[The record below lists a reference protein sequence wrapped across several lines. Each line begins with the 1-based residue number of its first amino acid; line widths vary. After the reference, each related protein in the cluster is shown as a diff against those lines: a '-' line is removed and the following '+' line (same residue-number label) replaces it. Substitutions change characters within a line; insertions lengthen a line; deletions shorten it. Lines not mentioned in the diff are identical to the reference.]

1 MADMTGMYQWF
12 ANAYNQG
19 LNNTTNTMGQAN
31 QQMVAAQG
39 GLISRALQE
48 RDRFEAMA
56 EREKQRAAQERAY
69 RDSRSDQEMQQ
80 QFRLEQLKMQQ
91 AADKRDAERAA
102 MTMQEM
108 EQGLKFKAERQD
120 WDRSARPLNEAF
132 RQAQTDEMLAR
143 AEKSKAWREDQEE
156 DRKLR
161 ERQIGIQELTGK
173 ASAASA
179 YAAAAE
185 HKKRTE
191 MMDRPAPQ
199 VPMPAWTQ
207 AEMDVAAKDPGQR
220 VQDVAIRTGT
230 LKIIGVLPDGGKV
243 AFNNNNGSYMV
254 YKPSEDRWI
263 DVPPGDPLL
272 GRTSTQ
278 PPPTSPAPSLVKLL
292 RPSVTFGR
300 SMR

>member
-12 ANAYNQG
+12 ANSYTQG
-19 LNNTTNTMGQAN
+19 LNNTTNAMSQAN

-80 QFRLEQLKMQQ
+80 QFRLEQLKLQQ

-102 MTMQEM
+102 MTMQEI
-108 EQGLKFKAERQD
+108 EQGLKFKAEKQD

-132 RQAQTDEMLAR
+132 RQAQTDEMRAR
-143 AEKSKAWREDQEE
+143 AAKSAAWREDQEE

-191 MMDRPAPQ
+191 LMDRPAPQ
-199 VPMPAWTQ
+199 VPMPAWSEST
-207 AEMDVAAKDPGQR
+207 MKVAAERNIP
-220 VQDVAIRTGT
+220 VQDIAAYTGE
-230 LKIIGVLPDGGKV
+230 LEVVDQSPDGKRKIAV
-243 AFNNNNGSYMV
+243 NRNDGSKWGWTDKQGWV
-254 YKPSEDRWI
+254 RLNQDFATQQGT
-263 DVPPGDPLL
+263 PPQL
-272 GRTSTQ
+272 
-278 PPPTSPAPSLVKLL
+278 SPAPSLNKWFSGQFN
-292 RPSVTFGR
+292 RPR
-300 SMR
+300 